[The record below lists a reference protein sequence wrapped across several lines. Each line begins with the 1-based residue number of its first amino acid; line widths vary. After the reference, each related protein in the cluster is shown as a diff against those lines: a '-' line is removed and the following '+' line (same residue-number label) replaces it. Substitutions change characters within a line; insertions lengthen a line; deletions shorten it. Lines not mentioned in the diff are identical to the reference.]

1 LKSGG
6 NRFTLSS
13 TPYHLPATDF
23 LDVNN
28 MNEVLEGAV
37 EGGAG
42 THKPGYVGEEEAL
55 HGARRGLYA
64 DA

>member
-1 LKSGG
+1 
-6 NRFTLSS
+6 
-13 TPYHLPATDF
+13 
-23 LDVNN
+23 